1 MRQGTYL
8 HASLLR
14 FPPSV
19 VTCWGNPATQTKAA
33 KNETHLDLLSHR
45 GHMSLLLTTEAFD
58 IVEAPRLFGGGLAQ
72 ALAVSPRLL

>member
-19 VTCWGNPATQTKAA
+19 VTCWGNPATQTEAA